1 MEGLVNRNDTPEP
14 EKELPYD
21 EKISKPKIQ
30 LSHGPEK
37 FICIPLQSNDI
48 YDRSDAFHIWS
59 CIYLSH
65 LLRNTMLLL
74 KRNKGLKDDSAL
86 SQSNS
91 SDGYKFKSGRT
102 LRGKYLTKRK
112 EKAWWKTLKTNMH
125 SMKEL

>member
-1 MEGLVNRNDTPEP
+1 MESLENRNNAHES
-14 EKELPYD
+14 EKESSYD
-21 EKISKPKIQ
+21 EKRSKLKIQ
-30 LSHGPEK
+30 LFQGPEK

-48 YDRSDAFHIWS
+48 YERSDAFHIWS

-74 KRNKGLKDDSAL
+74 KNKGSKDDSTIL
-86 SQSNS
+86 QTNS

-112 EKAWWKTLKTNMH
+112 EKAWWKAIKTNMH

>member
-1 MEGLVNRNDTPEP
+1 MEELANRNDTNVP
-14 EKELPYD
+14 EKESPYD
-21 EKISKPKIQ
+21 EKRTNPKVQ
-30 LSHGPEK
+30 LLQSPEK

-74 KRNKGLKDDSAL
+74 RNKGLKDDSSL
-86 SQSNS
+86 LQTNS

-112 EKAWWKTLKTNMH
+112 EKAWWKALKTNMH